1 MRIQQIQSLRSWQRE
16 FPWHELIK
24 IMKECKQRY
33 AANCCLQI
41 GHDCYFAL
49 PILDIMNSNKCMD
62 NRDKEGMSWN
72 LLRVAHVVLC
82 LNWSCSFPP
91 TDVEQLKIRDTDDT
105 GGLPCGKPVPSFHRQ
120 HWDFCGIRSAMH
132 CKTVQPQW
140 ILCSDLWAQLVK
152 SPNGYGH
159 DKKWPRRMGS
169 STINNEIRTR
179 NHATIVFFF
188 KKWGFALLLKTLRPV
203 KVSSKIKPNQ
213 KHTQTQ
219 IHHETPSNWYSSMT
233 QTWACSAHIDH
244 WMQHCLTL
252 LLRMERLSA
261 QPSDLQGVLPAEWIT
276 IRFIIYI
283 YII

>member
-1 MRIQQIQSLRSWQRE
+1 MQQTAASRSVMTATSPFWSLTSWIPTNE
-16 FPWHELIK
+16 
-24 IMKECKQRY
+24 
-33 AANCCLQI
+33 
-41 GHDCYFAL
+41 
-49 PILDIMNSNKCMD
+49 CMD

-159 DKKWPRRMGS
+159 DKKWPRKMGS

-179 NHATIVFFF
+179 NHATI
-188 KKWGFALLLKTLRPV
+188 
-203 KVSSKIKPNQ
+203 
-213 KHTQTQ
+213 
-219 IHHETPSNWYSSMT
+219 
-233 QTWACSAHIDH
+233 
-244 WMQHCLTL
+244 
-252 LLRMERLSA
+252 
-261 QPSDLQGVLPAEWIT
+261 
-276 IRFIIYI
+276 
-283 YII
+283 

>member
-1 MRIQQIQSLRSWQRE
+1 MQQTAASRSVMTATLPFRSLTSWIPTNAWTIE
-16 FPWHELIK
+16 TKKACLGIFSELLTW
-24 IMKECKQRY
+24 CY
-33 AANCCLQI
+33 AWTGL
-41 GHDCYFAL
+41 
-49 PILDIMNSNKCMD
+49 
-62 NRDKEGMSWN
+62 
-72 LLRVAHVVLC
+72 AH
-82 LNWSCSFPP
+82 SPP

-283 YII
+283 YYIIMYIYNLYIHMVGG